1 MNRVTNQLMID
12 LVSNG
17 LVSNGLVSN
26 GLVSNAGAINA
37 DAITVASFVV
47 AFGGGLVSFASP
59 CVLPVVPGYLS
70 VITGL
75 DISELEQSRRSN
87 LLPVVRDTAL
97 FVVGFGAVFTLL
109 GVSASSLGGLVFD
122 NQFLLARISGALV
135 LAMALFML
143 GSLYLKAPWLYQEK
157 RFHPA
162 LGKYGRAAPTVAG
175 VAFGFGWTPCIGP
188 VLTSILAIAATAD
201 RPLTGAALLATYSLG
216 LGIPFLATGL
226 LLGRL
231 SRTLGW
237 VKRHMPTLVLISSL
251 ILAVLG
257 LLLLFDRLLWV
268 TTQLQELMIAL
279 GLGDLVEL
287 G

>member
-1 MNRVTNQLMID
+1 MEGTGDVAGCLLTMID
-12 LVSNG
+12 PDAVS
-17 LVSNGLVSN
+17 
-26 GLVSNAGAINA
+26 
-37 DAITVASFVV
+37 VASYAV
-47 AFGGGLVSFASP
+47 AFGGGLISFASP

-70 VITGL
+70 VVTGL
-75 DISELEQSRRSN
+75 DITELEASRRSN
-87 LLPVVRDTAL
+87 LLPVVRDTGL
-97 FVVGFGAVFTLL
+97 FVLGFGAVFTLL
-109 GVSASSLGGLVFD
+109 GVSASTIGSVIFD
-122 NQFLLARISGALV
+122 NQLLLARVSGALV

-143 GSLYLKAPWLYQEK
+143 GSLFLKAPWLYQEK

-162 LGKYGRAAPTVAG
+162 LGRYGRAAPTVAG

-201 RPLTGAALLATYSLG
+201 RPITGAALLATYSLG
-216 LGIPFLATGL
+216 LGIPFLITGL

-231 SRTLGW
+231 SRTIGW
-237 VKRHMPTLVLISSL
+237 VKRRMPQLVLVSSL
-251 ILAVLG
+251 ILAALG

-268 TTQLQELMIAL
+268 TTQLQSIMEAV